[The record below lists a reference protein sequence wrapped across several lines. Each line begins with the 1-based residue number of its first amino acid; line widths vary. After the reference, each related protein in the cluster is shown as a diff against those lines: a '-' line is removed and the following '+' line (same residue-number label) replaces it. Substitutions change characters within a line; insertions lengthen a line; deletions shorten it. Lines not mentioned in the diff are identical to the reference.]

1 MGARHVATKSKTKEP
16 IMTAYPTLKMLIG
29 GEWVTDGGADEFG
42 GTMPVINPANETVI
56 AQCPKASKQQLD
68 AALAAADEA
77 FVRWSATPG
86 IERYRVLR
94 RAADLLRER
103 APDIARIIT
112 LEMGKPH
119 AQALGETTSAAD
131 LIDFLG
137 EEAKRKG
144 GRLVPV
150 RSPDLLEQRVTQ
162 VPVGPA
168 ILLTPWNFPINL
180 PAKKLAG
187 ALAAGCSCILK
198 PAETTPGSAQ
208 MLVECFTDA
217 GLPKGVINLV
227 YGDPA
232 MISEHLIASPITR
245 KVSFTGST
253 AVGKK
258 LGALAAQ
265 GMKRFTPELGG
276 HAPVVI
282 GESADFERT
291 VAACVATK
299 FRNAG
304 QVCVSPTRFLVA
316 RGIYDR
322 FVSEFAARSQM
333 LKIGDASADDAVTMG
348 PLAHAGRVAAM
359 QELVSSLG
367 GDAGEVV
374 AGGSAI
380 EGAGHFFQPTVVA
393 APSPGSRLMTQE
405 PFGPIAG
412 IVPYDDIADAVAI
425 ANSLRYGLAAYAFT
439 SSLDESHY
447 LGSALRAGMVAI
459 NHFAVGSPE
468 TPFGGVGD
476 SGFGSESGEEGY
488 LGYTETKL
496 VTVAK
501 AAP

>member
-1 MGARHVATKSKTKEP
+1 
-16 IMTAYPTLKMLIG
+16 MTAYPTLKMLIG
-29 GEWVTDGGADEFG
+29 GEWVADGGADEFG
-42 GTMPVINPANETVI
+42 GTMPVNNPASTAEI
-56 AQCPKASKQQLD
+56 AQCPKASKEQLD
-68 AALAAADEA
+68 AALAAADEGYKK
-77 FVRWSATPG
+77 WSRTPG
-86 IERYRVLR
+86 VERYRVLR

-103 APDIARIIT
+103 APDIARIVT

-150 RSPDLLEQRVTQ
+150 RAAHLLEQRVTQ

-168 ILLTPWNFPINL
+168 VLLTPWNFPINL

-208 MLVECFTDA
+208 LLVECFTDA
-217 GLPKGVINLV
+217 GVPDGVINLV
-227 YGDPA
+227 YGDPG
-232 MISEHLIASPITR
+232 MISEHLIASPISR

-258 LGALAAQ
+258 LGALAAA

-322 FVSEFAARSQM
+322 FVEEFAARSQD
-333 LKIGDASADDAVTMG
+333 LKIGDASADDSVTMG

-359 QELVSSLG
+359 QELVGSLG
-367 GDAGEVV
+367 GSEGEVV
-374 AGGSAI
+374 AGGSLI

-393 APSPGSRLMTQE
+393 NPAAGSRLMTQE

-412 IVPYDDIADAVAI
+412 IVPYDDITDAVEI

-439 SSLDESHY
+439 ASLDESHY
-447 LGSALRAGMVAI
+447 LGDSLRAGMVAI

-468 TPFGGVGD
+468 TPFGGTGD

-501 AAP
+501 SAP

>member
-1 MGARHVATKSKTKEP
+1 
-16 IMTAYPTLKMLIG
+16 MTTYPQVKMLIAGEWIESG
-29 GEWVTDGGADEFG
+29 GEGA
-42 GTMPVINPANETVI
+42 MPVVNPANEQEI
-56 AQCPKASKQQLD
+56 GSAPKVSKEQLD

-77 FVRWSATPG
+77 FVSWSETPA
-86 IERYRVLR
+86 IERYRIIR

-103 APDIARIIT
+103 AEGIARVMT

-119 AQALGETTSAAD
+119 AQALGETTGAAD
-131 LIDFLG
+131 LIDFLA
-137 EEAKRKG
+137 EEAKRQG

-150 RSPDLLEQRVTQ
+150 RSNNLLEQRVTQ
-162 VPVGPA
+162 EPVGPA
-168 ILLTPWNFPINL
+168 VLLTPWNFPINL
-180 PAKKLAG
+180 PAKKIAG
-187 ALAAGCSCILK
+187 ALAAGCSAILK
-198 PAETTPGSAQ
+198 PAETTPATAQ
-208 MLVECFTDA
+208 LLVECFVDA
-217 GLPKGVINLV
+217 GLPKGVLNLV

-232 MISEHLIASPITR
+232 MISEHLIASPVTR

-253 AVGKK
+253 AVGKQ

-291 VAACVATK
+291 VAACAATK

-316 RGIYDR
+316 RPIFDK
-322 FVSEFAARSQM
+322 FVAEFSARSQK
-333 LKIGDASADDAVTMG
+333 LKIGDASSDDSVEMG

-359 QELVSSLG
+359 QDLMGSLG
-367 GDAGEVV
+367 GEKGEIVS
-374 AGGSAI
+374 GGSAI
-380 EGAGHFFQPTVVA
+380 DGAGHFFQPTVVA
-393 APSPGSRLMTQE
+393 APSLDSRLMTEE
-405 PFGPIAG
+405 PFGPVAG
-412 IVPYDDIADAVAI
+412 IVPYDDIAEAVRI

-439 SSLDESHY
+439 ANLDESHY
-447 LGSALRAGMVAI
+447 LGSKLRAGMVAI

-468 TPFGGVGD
+468 TPFGGTGD
-476 SGFGSESGEEGY
+476 SGFGSESGVEGY

-501 AAP
+501 SAP

>member
-1 MGARHVATKSKTKEP
+1 MK
-16 IMTAYPTLKMLIG
+16 AYPTIKMLIG
-29 GEWVTDGGADEFG
+29 GEWIGEGGA
-42 GTMPVINPANETVI
+42 GTMPVVNPANE
-56 AQCPKASKQQLD
+56 QRLGDCPKASREQLD
-68 AALAAADEA
+68 AALDAADTA
-77 FVRWSATPG
+77 FRHWSATPA
-86 IERYRVLR
+86 IERFRIIR

-103 APDIARIIT
+103 AEDIARVVT
-112 LEMGKPH
+112 REMGKPH
-119 AQALGETTSAAD
+119 AQALAETTGAAD
-131 LIDFLG
+131 LIDFLA
-137 EEAKRKG
+137 EEAKRQG

-150 RSPDLLEQRVTQ
+150 RGAHLLEQRVTHE
-162 VPVGPA
+162 PVGPA
-168 ILLTPWNFPINL
+168 VLLTPWNFPINL
-180 PAKKLAG
+180 PAKKLGG

-198 PAETTPGSAQ
+198 PAETTPASAQ

-217 GLPKGVINLV
+217 GLPAGVINLV

-253 AVGKK
+253 AVGKQ
-258 LGALAAQ
+258 LGMLAAQ

-291 VAACVATK
+291 VASCAATK

-322 FVSEFAARSQM
+322 FVAEFSARSQK
-333 LKIGDASADDAVTMG
+333 LRIGDASEDEGVEMG
-348 PLAHAGRVAAM
+348 PLAHGGRVSAM
-359 QELVSSLG
+359 EELMASMG
-367 GDAGEVV
+367 GEAGEIVS
-374 AGGSAI
+374 GGAAI
-380 EGAGHFFQPTVVA
+380 KRPGHFFQPTVIA
-393 APSPGSRLMTQE
+393 APSPTSRLMTEE
-405 PFGPIAG
+405 PFGPVAG
-412 IVPYDDIADAVAI
+412 IVPYDDIEEAVGI

-439 SSLDESHY
+439 SDLDESHY

-468 TPFGGVGD
+468 TPFGGTGD
-476 SGFGSESGEEGY
+476 SGFGSESGVEGY

-496 VTVAK
+496 VTVAR
-501 AAP
+501 AGG

>member
-1 MGARHVATKSKTKEP
+1 
-16 IMTAYPTLKMLIG
+16 MTAYPQIKMLIG
-29 GEWVTDGGADEFG
+29 GEWIAAGGEGA
-42 GTMPVINPANETVI
+42 MPVINPATEQAI
-56 AQCPKASKQQLD
+56 AQCPKVSKEQLN
-68 AALAAADEA
+68 AALAAAENA
-77 FVRWSATPG
+77 FAGWAATPG
-86 IERYRVLR
+86 AERHRIIR

-103 APDIARIIT
+103 AEGIARVVT

-119 AQALGETTSAAD
+119 AQALGETLQAAD

-137 EEAKRKG
+137 EEAKRQG

-150 RSPDLLEQRVTQ
+150 RGPNLLEQRVTQ
-162 VPVGPA
+162 EPIGPA
-168 ILLTPWNFPINL
+168 MLFTPWNFPINL

-198 PAETTPGSAQ
+198 PAETTPASAQ
-208 MLVECFTDA
+208 LLVECFVEA
-217 GLPKGVINLV
+217 GVPAGAINLV

-232 MISEHLIASPITR
+232 MISEHLITAPETR

-253 AVGKK
+253 AVGKQ

-265 GMKRFTPELGG
+265 GLKRFTAELGG

-282 GESADFERT
+282 GESADFDRT
-291 VAACVATK
+291 VAACAATK

-322 FVSEFAARSQM
+322 FVSEFAARAEG
-333 LKIGDASADDAVTMG
+333 LKVGDASSDDSVAMG
-348 PLAHAGRVAAM
+348 PLAHPGRVAAM
-359 QELVSSLG
+359 ADLVGSLG

-374 AGGSAI
+374 TGGSVI
-380 EGAGHFFQPTVVA
+380 EGPGNFFQPTIVA
-393 APSPGSRLMTQE
+393 GPAPDSRLMTEE

-412 IVPYDDIADAVAI
+412 IVPYDDIEDAVRI

-439 SSLDESHY
+439 GSLDESHY
-447 LGSALRAGMVAI
+447 LGKALKAGMVAI

-468 TPFGGVGD
+468 TPFGGIGD
-476 SGFGSESGEEGY
+476 SGFGSESGVEGY

-501 AAP
+501 STP

>member
-1 MGARHVATKSKTKEP
+1 MKPYPP
-16 IMTAYPTLKMLIG
+16 IKMLIG
-29 GEWVTDGGADEFG
+29 GEWTGEGGA
-42 GTMPVINPANETVI
+42 GTMPVTNPANEQVLGD
-56 AQCPKASKQQLD
+56 CPKASIEQLD

-77 FVRWSATPG
+77 FRTWRATPA
-86 IERYRVLR
+86 IERFRIIR

-103 APDIARIIT
+103 AEEIAWVVSR
-112 LEMGKPH
+112 EMGKPH
-119 AQALGETTSAAD
+119 AQALGETQGAAD

-137 EEAKRKG
+137 EEAKRQG

-150 RSPDLLEQRVTQ
+150 RGPHLLEQRVTQ
-162 VPVGPA
+162 EPVGPCV
-168 ILLTPWNFPINL
+168 LLTPWNFPINL
-180 PAKKLAG
+180 PAKKLGG

-198 PAETTPGSAQ
+198 PAETTPASAQ

-217 GLPKGVINLV
+217 GLPDGVINLV
-227 YGDPA
+227 YGDPG

-253 AVGKK
+253 AVGKR
-258 LGALAAQ
+258 LGVLAAQ

-282 GESADFERT
+282 GESADFDRT
-291 VAACVATK
+291 IAACVNTK

-316 RGIYDR
+316 RAIYDR
-322 FVSEFAARSQM
+322 FVSEFARRSGE
-333 LKIGDASADDAVTMG
+333 LTIGDPGSEDNVAMG

-359 QELVSSLG
+359 QELVGSLG
-367 GDAGEVV
+367 GEMGEVV
-374 AGGSAI
+374 SGGSAI
-380 EGAGHFFQPTVVA
+380 ARSGYFFQPTVVA
-393 APSPGSRLMTQE
+393 APGPASPLMTEE

-412 IVPYDDIADAVAI
+412 IVPYDDIADAVRI

-439 SSLDESHY
+439 SDLDESHY

-468 TPFGGVGD
+468 TPFGGTGD
-476 SGFGSESGEEGY
+476 SGFGSESGVEGY

-496 VTVAK
+496 VTVAR
-501 AAP
+501 AGG

>member
-1 MGARHVATKSKTKEP
+1 
-16 IMTAYPTLKMLIG
+16 MTAYPDIKMLIG
-29 GEWVTDGGADEFG
+29 GDWIAEGGEG
-42 GTMPVINPANETVI
+42 EMPVVNPATDKAI
-56 AQCPKASKQQLD
+56 AACPKVSKSQLE
-68 AALAAADEA
+68 AALAAADNA
-77 FVRWSATPG
+77 FPGWAATPG
-86 IERYRVLR
+86 AERHRIIR

-103 APDIARIIT
+103 AETIARVVT

-119 AQALGETTSAAD
+119 AQALGETKSAAD

-137 EEAKRKG
+137 EEAKRQG

-150 RSPDLLEQRVTQ
+150 RAAHLLEQRVTHE
-162 VPVGPA
+162 PIGPA
-168 ILLTPWNFPINL
+168 ALFTPWNFPINL

-198 PAETTPGSAQ
+198 PAETTPASAQ
-208 MLVECFTDA
+208 LLVECFVEA
-217 GLPKGVINLV
+217 GVPSGAINLV

-232 MISEHLIASPITR
+232 MISEHLITAPAIR

-253 AVGKK
+253 AVGRQ

-265 GMKRFTPELGG
+265 GLKRFTAELGG

-282 GESADFERT
+282 GESADLEGT
-291 VAACVATK
+291 VAACAATK

-322 FVSEFAARSQM
+322 FVSEFAARAEG
-333 LKIGDASADDAVTMG
+333 LKVGDASADDSVAMG

-359 QELVSSLG
+359 EDLVGALG
-367 GDAGEVV
+367 GGKGEIVT
-374 AGGSAI
+374 GGSAI
-380 EGAGHFFQPTVVA
+380 AGPGNFFQPTIVA
-393 APSPGSRLMTQE
+393 APSADSRLMTEE

-412 IVPYDDIADAVAI
+412 IVPYDDIEDAVSI

-439 SSLDESHY
+439 GSLDESHY
-447 LGSALRAGMVAI
+447 LGKALKAGMVAI

-468 TPFGGVGD
+468 TPFGGIGD
-476 SGFGSESGEEGY
+476 SGFGSESGVEGY

-501 AAP
+501 SAP